1 MSSIDPELLPLLA
14 CPASR
19 QPLKEADA
27 ALLAK
32 INAAIEASGL
42 LNVGGEKVTE
52 TIEGGLVREDG
63 TVIYPIRGGIPVL
76 LVDEGIPVSGA

>member
-42 LNVGGEKVTE
+42 LNVGGEKISE
-52 TIEGGLVREDG
+52 AIEGGLVREDG